1 MLGWRALFPTRLPVH
16 PATATT
22 VPLVLASSSKYRRE
36 LLERLGLPFEAVVP
50 GIDET
55 PEPGE
60 APQHLT
66 LRLALAKAQ
75 AVAERRRGCIVIA
88 SDQVASQG
96 GRILGKPGTEANAVA
111 MLESLSGRSVT
122 FWTSLVVANAGG
134 GPAHRHV
141 DETRVFFRRLA
152 TEEIRHYVALERPLD
167 CAGAIKSEGRG
178 VLLFERMET
187 EDPTALIGL
196 PLIRLGAMLRAEG
209 VGVLGEGAG

>member
-1 MLGWRALFPTRLPVH
+1 MAGAASSPPYK
-16 PATATT
+16 PPPPQTA

-36 LLERLGLPFEAVVP
+36 LLGRLALPFEAVAP

-75 AVAERRRGCIVIA
+75 VVAERRRGCIVIA

-134 GPAHRHV
+134 GRTHRHV
-141 DETRVFFRRLA
+141 DETRIFFRRLA
-152 TEEIRHYVALERPLD
+152 PEEIRRYVALERPLD

-209 VGVLGEGAG
+209 VAVLGEGAG